1 MDKKSTPILAK
12 IIKRRRTRKPA
23 QFSKTPPFLDLVTEL
38 IEIARHAPNH
48 HRTEPARFYLLNR
61 EKIQQLGKLFGETL
75 VGDGK
80 DPALVEKGNRKT
92 REWGEAPGII
102 LVTCLT
108 DESSDLALKNPA
120 VIEEDYAT
128 CSCICQNLLLLFES
142 ENIAS
147 KWSTGAV
154 WKHPEF
160 NDRIGIQDPENE
172 RVVGI
177 IFYGYSEQQVPTRRL
192 SSLFNHLKTY

>member
-1 MDKKSTPILAK
+1 MDNQSTRILSE
-12 IIKRRRTRKPA
+12 IIQRRRTRKPA
-23 QFSKTPPFLDLVTEL
+23 QFSPDPPSTDLIIKL
-38 IEIARHAPNH
+38 IDIARHAPNH

-75 VGDGK
+75 AGNGE
-80 DPALVEKGNRKT
+80 DPVLVEKGNRKT

-102 LVTCLT
+102 LITCHT
-108 DESSDLALKNPA
+108 EKSSDLVSKNPA

-128 CSCICQNLLLLFES
+128 CSCICQNLLLLLES

-154 WKHPEF
+154 WKHPDF
-160 NDRIGIQDPENE
+160 AKNIGIKDPQNE

-177 IFYGYSEQQVPTRRL
+177 MFYGYSEQDVPNRSL
-192 SSLFNHLKTY
+192 SPLAKHQQKF